1 MVLSSGIDNLTP
13 DVDLNEIYAA
23 NINIAYKVMGNSA
36 KNYPTTD
43 KGLLIVTE
51 IDNVILQ
58 TYITKK
64 RVYRRYGEIKSYTVY
79 DDNQMQQE
87 IPPKEGDIA
96 ADSPAS
102 PVGTIVTSAIFTD
115 WLYEIY
121 GYDKDIATETDYG
134 LISETRLKYL
144 INTYAPAYDPTAL
157 WAVVNSKASQTDL
170 DGKINKAGDTFYNH
184 HIFDYID
191 TLNGNFHVE
200 RRDDS
205 GSYSFYR
212 RAADDSKWMYMM
224 GLNGPGGIDLSI
236 GGGDHVEIHNMTAGT
251 RSYIQCY
258 NNTSGDVAYIED
270 LGWKLIYDGIQE
282 LTTFTRSGGN
292 IPLQATE
299 LLVQFYAN
307 IPTDMRNNSIY
318 ARIPKSY
325 WYTESNWFSVPLKYG
340 GGGLGIYHFGASG
353 FHATADG
360 ITYRGNT
367 DGIVVAQGNIE
378 KPGFQEQYSHEWHQS
393 SYSLDYSRAFIRR
406 VMWR

>member
-23 NINIAYKVMGNSA
+23 NINVAYKVMGNSA

-79 DDNQMQQE
+79 DDSQMQQE
-87 IPPKEGDIA
+87 IPPKEGEVG
-96 ADSPAS
+96 ADSPVP
-102 PVGTIVTSAIFTD
+102 PVGTIVTSATFTD

-157 WAVVNSKASQTDL
+157 WALVNTKASQVDL

-184 HIFDYID
+184 HVFDYLD

-251 RSYIQCY
+251 RSYIKSY
-258 NNTSGDVAYIED
+258 NNGEGDVAYIED
-270 LGWKLIYDGIQE
+270 LGWKVIYDDKQGW
-282 LTTFTRSGGN
+282 TTFTRSGGN

-307 IPTDMRNNSIY
+307 IPTDLGDNSY
-318 ARIPKSY
+318 SSREPKSY

-340 GGGLGIYHFGASG
+340 GGGWGIYHFGASG

-360 ITYRGNT
+360 ITHRGNT
-367 DGIVVAQGNIE
+367 GGIVVAQGNIKE
-378 KPGFQEQYSHEWHQS
+378 PVYLQEYSGDWHEIG
-393 SYSLDYSRAFIRR
+393 YSLDYSRAFIRR

>member
-1 MVLSSGIDNLTP
+1 MP
-13 DVDLNEIYAA
+13 
-23 NINIAYKVMGNSA
+23 
-36 KNYPTTD
+36 
-43 KGLLIVTE
+43 
-51 IDNVILQ
+51 
-58 TYITKK
+58 
-64 RVYRRYGEIKSYTVY
+64 
-79 DDNQMQQE
+79 
-87 IPPKEGDIA
+87 
-96 ADSPAS
+96 
-102 PVGTIVTSAIFTD
+102 PVGTIVTSATFTD

-157 WAVVNSKASQTDL
+157 WALVNAKASQVDL

-184 HIFDYID
+184 HVFDYLD

-251 RSYIQCY
+251 RSYIKSY
-258 NNTSGDVAYIED
+258 NNGEGDVAYIED
-270 LGWKLIYDGIQE
+270 LGWKLIYDNIQGW
-282 LTTFTRSGGN
+282 TTFTRSGGN

-307 IPTDMRNNSIY
+307 IPINYSGNYSGSDST
-318 ARIPKSY
+318 PKSY

-340 GGGLGIYHFGASG
+340 GGGWGIYHFGASG

-360 ITYRGNT
+360 ITHRGNT
-367 DGIVVAQGNIE
+367 GGIVVAQGNIE
-378 KPGFQEQYSHEWHQS
+378 KPVYWGRSSSDGPSFDV

>member
-23 NINIAYKVMGNSA
+23 NINVAYKVMGNSA

-79 DDNQMQQE
+79 DDSQMQQE
-87 IPPKEGDIA
+87 IQPKEGDIV
-96 ADSPAS
+96 ADSPVT
-102 PVGTIVTSAIFTD
+102 PVGTIVTSATFTD

-157 WAVVNSKASQTDL
+157 WALVNTKASQVDL
-170 DGKINKAGDTFYNH
+170 DGKINKSGDTFYNH
-184 HIFDYID
+184 HVFDYID

-236 GGGDHVEIHNMTAGT
+236 GGGDHVEIHNMTAGA
-251 RSYIQCY
+251 RSYIQCH

-270 LGWKLIYDGIQE
+270 LGWKAIYDGMQG
-282 LTTFTRSGGN
+282 LQTFTLSGGN
-292 IPLQATE
+292 IPAQATE
-299 LLVQFYAN
+299 ILIQFYAN
-307 IPTDMRNNSIY
+307 IPDDVRRGKSTPS
-318 ARIPKSY
+318 SY

-340 GGGLGIYHFGASG
+340 GGGWNVYHFGSSG
-353 FHATADG
+353 FHVTADG
-360 ITYRGNT
+360 ITHRGKT
-367 DGIVVAQGNIE
+367 GGIVAAQGNIE
-378 KPGFQEQYSHEWHQS
+378 RPTYPKTNSQGEPFAVF
-393 SYSLDYSRAFIRR
+393 YSLDHSQAFIRR